1 MAVLRLRLHLRL
13 PCHLLI
19 LCLLQPLAVFSE
31 IYHAVAALL
40 LVCIDVVFEAF
51 PAPDLLLKADGQ
63 LPVLKGAQIV
73 QEGAGCVQ
81 VKRQVAGHREEMEE
95 VDELLKGW
103 AIPSMQGETLE
114 GLCEIG

>member
-1 MAVLRLRLHLRL
+1 MNALRSLHLQTPL
-13 PCHLLI
+13 YPLI
-19 LCLLQPLAVFSE
+19 LCHRKLFAVFFE
-31 IYHAVAALL
+31 VQYILKFFIG
-40 LVCIDVVFEAF
+40 IDQQVLEAF
-51 PAPDLLLKADGQ
+51 LAPHLLLKADGQ

-73 QEGAGCVQ
+73 QEGAVRVQ

-114 GLCEIG
+114 ALGEIG

>member
-1 MAVLRLRLHLRL
+1 MAVLRLRLRQ

-31 IYHAVAALL
+31 IYHAALL

-73 QEGAGCVQ
+73 QEGAVRVQ

-114 GLCEIG
+114 ALGEIG